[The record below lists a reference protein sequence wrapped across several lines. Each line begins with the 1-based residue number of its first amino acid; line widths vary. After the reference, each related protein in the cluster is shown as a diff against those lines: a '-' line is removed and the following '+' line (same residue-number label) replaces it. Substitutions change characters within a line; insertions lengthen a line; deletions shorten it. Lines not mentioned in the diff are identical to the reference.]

1 MPSTPLRSA
10 VLLGL
15 LLATS
20 GAASASFRGYVEQP
34 YTPTTCLQESH
45 FLTDPCTDSL
55 TLLEDDRAILDLYLC
70 KHVIVDGPDVGIECQ
85 VIAPAS
91 VQRVQPACP
100 IPFAGLWLSGESPAQ
115 VNWLRVTCAVSHD
128 VVRGDLKSLAAGNLG
143 AVTCLANDVPQADF
157 WYVAGPADAE
167 SPAPGEAFF
176 YLARSAGLPDGD
188 TTYGHSSDGRE
199 ETPLS
204 GDCPL

>member
-1 MPSTPLRSA
+1 MPSTLLRSA

-15 LLATS
+15 LLATP
-20 GAASASFRGYVEQP
+20 GAASASFRGYVERP

-100 IPFAGLWLSGESPAQ
+100 IPRGHRVRQEKEGGGPHVGMEKRRSRRSQCSP
-115 VNWLRVTCAVSHD
+115 
-128 VVRGDLKSLAAGNLG
+128 
-143 AVTCLANDVPQADF
+143 PQ
-157 WYVAGPADAE
+157 
-167 SPAPGEAFF
+167 
-176 YLARSAGLPDGD
+176 
-188 TTYGHSSDGRE
+188 
-199 ETPLS
+199 
-204 GDCPL
+204 